1 MIIDLD
7 KDTQHLIEQGVRSGR
22 FTSAAELVRE
32 AVRLLE
38 ERDLMLTL
46 RAEEIRERI
55 ADGIESLREG
65 MGVDGETVFERIEAE
80 LETLERSGHK

>member
-55 ADGIESLREG
+55 ADGMESL
-65 MGVDGETVFERIEAE
+65 
-80 LETLERSGHK
+80 